1 MKGNVIHLDENQIQL
16 INLIDVWLRDTMQ
29 KDSTNYTEI
38 GVIANA
44 RVFLT
49 KILEKGWYREGSPE
63 QELLLELRTD
73 WIKNGGK
80 WKAN

>member
-1 MKGNVIHLDENQIQL
+1 MKGNVIHFDEKQIQL

>member
-1 MKGNVIHLDENQIQL
+1 MKGSVIHIDEKQIQL
-16 INLIDVWLRDTMQ
+16 INLIDAWLRDVMQ
-29 KDSTNYTEI
+29 SDSTSYAEI

-49 KILEKGWYREGSPE
+49 EILSKGWYRDGSPE

>member
-1 MKGNVIHLDENQIQL
+1 MKGNVIHLDEKQIQL

-49 KILEKGWYREGSPE
+49 QILEKGWYREGSPE

-73 WIKNGGK
+73 WIRNGGK

>member
-1 MKGNVIHLDENQIQL
+1 MKGNIIYLDGKQIQL

-49 KILEKGWYREGSPE
+49 EILSKGWYRDGSPE

>member
-1 MKGNVIHLDENQIQL
+1 MKGNVIHIDDKQIQL
-16 INLIDVWLRDTMQ
+16 INLIDAWLRDLMT
-29 KDSTNYTEI
+29 KDKTSYQEI

-49 KILEKGWYREGSPE
+49 EILSKGWYREGSPE

>member
-1 MKGNVIHLDENQIQL
+1 MKGNVIYFDEKQIQL

-49 KILEKGWYREGSPE
+49 EILSKGWYREGSPE

>member
-1 MKGNVIHLDENQIQL
+1 MKGSVINIDDKQIQL
-16 INLIDVWLRDTMQ
+16 INLIDIWLRDTMQ
-29 KDSTNYTEI
+29 DSKSTHTEI

-49 KILEKGWYREGSPE
+49 DILSKGWYRDGSPE

-80 WKAN
+80 WKA

>member
-1 MKGNVIHLDENQIQL
+1 MKGNVIHLDEKQIQL

-49 KILEKGWYREGSPE
+49 KILEKGWYREDSE
-63 QELLLELRTD
+63 DQLLLLDLRTQ
-73 WIKNGGK
+73 WIKDGGK